1 MENQWPFQF
10 RVIPQ
15 PAIQNINILIC
26 FLNFYIYEFYSS
38 KIFTWSS
45 KPFALTKSSDTT
57 IAAAE
62 PSEVGQHC
70 NLVSG
75 SWTDLEL
82 SISSKVYSS
91 WNCDF
96 LCEWCK
102 NSKSILGT

>member
-1 MENQWPFQF
+1 M
-10 RVIPQ
+10 
-15 PAIQNINILIC
+15 ILI
-26 FLNFYIYEFYSS
+26 YECYS
-38 KIFTWSS
+38 KIVTWSS
-45 KPFALTKSSDTT
+45 RPFALTKSSDTI

-102 NSKSILGT
+102 NSESILGT